1 MSTWKDHEFQYAK
14 ARSHAWATRTPTL
27 AVTLWVSVSPS
38 LQLNDL
44 ESAFSNFPVRL
55 TSGNTRSR
63 KCVQCRMDI
72 KSTPHQKKKKKIS
85 ITIQKYTRVST
96 SLYDAE

>member
-1 MSTWKDHEFQYAK
+1 MSTWKDHESPYAK

-44 ESAFSNFPVRL
+44 QRGFSDFLVRL
-55 TSGNTRSR
+55 TSGNTKGR
-63 KCVQCRMDI
+63 KCVQYSMYI
-72 KSTPHQKKKKKIS
+72 KSTPHQKTNKQSQYHNTKIH
-85 ITIQKYTRVST
+85 TCKHFLV
-96 SLYDAE
+96 